1 MTEKKSEFK
10 VEEQDKKE
18 LEFITRDELL
28 SIISTQDDLK
38 KIFSI
43 QDTKDPSKITQ
54 EDLDSANDSMHHL
67 ATIGEIFQIAGSL
80 NETTRDFLTRNI
92 AGLFDTLQIQKIILQ
107 KLGANP
113 VIEREAV
120 AEYNDIKAKKEKEIK
135 EQIEKAKKG
144 NDEKDSK
151 KDVKSNSPKNVRSIK
166 SGTAHARKARGTKK
180 SKR

>member
-1 MTEKKSEFK
+1 MTEKKTELK
-10 VEEQDKKE
+10 VEAQNSKE

-28 SIISTQDDLK
+28 SIIATQDDLK

-67 ATIGEIFQIAGSL
+67 ATIGEIFQISGSL
-80 NETTRDFLTRNI
+80 NETTREYLLKNI

-113 VIEREAV
+113 IIEKESV
-120 AEYNDIKAKKEKEIK
+120 AEYEEIK
-135 EQIEKAKKG
+135 KQKQAELKEQLEKAKK
-144 NDEKDSK
+144 DKDNT
-151 KDVKSNSPKNVRSIK
+151 DDNKSETPNNVRSIK
-166 SGTAHARKARGTKK
+166 SKTRHSRKARGSKK
-180 SKR
+180 TNR